1 MLLADFGT
9 GELVPRKLLVFAVS
23 VHGQQLFHW
32 RHLLV
37 FFLQSQLVMTVDG
50 IHSERWTTAGTFS
63 MLSSSRL
70 YVGGADPS
78 SSLPG
83 LRTRNDFIGCLRKVS
98 VY

>member
-1 MLLADFGT
+1 
-9 GELVPRKLLVFAVS
+9 
-23 VHGQQLFHW
+23 
-32 RHLLV
+32 
-37 FFLQSQLVMTVDG
+37 MTVDG

-70 YVGGADPS
+70 FVGGADPA

-98 VY
+98 